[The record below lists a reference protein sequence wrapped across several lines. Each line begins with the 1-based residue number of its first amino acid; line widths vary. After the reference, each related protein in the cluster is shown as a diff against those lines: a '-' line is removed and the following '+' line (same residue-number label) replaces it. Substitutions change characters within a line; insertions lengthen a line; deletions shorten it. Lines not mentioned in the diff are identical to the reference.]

1 MLYLLDNTFS
11 NIFHCCHKNSLD
23 LHFKCFK
30 RSNRTTKC
38 TVKASSK
45 ITCQTFKWTAC
56 FSMDLSGHC
65 SRTYLFDCADIL
77 LQHARV
83 QALDLSELLTYAIDA
98 QRTEED
104 LRSTR
109 NHRTRALHTHTVTS
123 YSFHQFIMHS
133 GIARHEALS
142 KCDHVMQKQYNSRKS
157 KAVIQMSSQNKELWA
172 VMGEGTIRDTW
183 WKFLSV

>member
-11 NIFHCCHKNSLD
+11 NIFHSCHKNSLD

-30 RSNRTTKC
+30 RSNRTKC
-38 TVKASSK
+38 TVKANSK

-56 FSMDLSGHC
+56 FSMDLSGHF

-77 LQHARV
+77 IQHARV

-123 YSFHQFIMHS
+123 YSIHQFIMHS

-142 KCDHVMQKQYNSRKS
+142 KPCDA
-157 KAVIQMSSQNKELWA
+157 KAVQLKKKQGSNSMSLQNKEL
-172 VMGEGTIRDTW
+172 
-183 WKFLSV
+183 

>member
-1 MLYLLDNTFS
+1 MDCMLFDG
-11 NIFHCCHKNSLD
+11 
-23 LHFKCFK
+23 
-30 RSNRTTKC
+30 
-38 TVKASSK
+38 
-45 ITCQTFKWTAC
+45 
-56 FSMDLSGHC
+56 LSGHF
-65 SRTYLFDCADIL
+65 SRTYLFNCADIL
-77 LQHARV
+77 LQDAGV

-142 KCDHVMQKQYNSRKS
+142 KPRDANSRKS
-157 KAVIQMSSQNKELWA
+157 KTVIQCHYRIRNSEQLWVKEQYVIHDGNVCLLKSCKGA
-172 VMGEGTIRDTW
+172 IITRLCGE
-183 WKFLSV
+183 